1 MSLCCAGSAHGRHD
15 AVEEGRRAAGRPVQ
29 AAWTRWMQRLAS
41 KAAMAVATGSAPGER
56 CPARRRA
63 DASSARL
70 KGLLTA
76 SCYCLLLLQ
85 EAFEQGIKQAIMATP
100 AVATE
105 APAAAP
111 AAPAG
116 ELSLKIVRYILSCRL
131 ALWCT
136 LLLATG
142 HL

>member
-1 MSLCCAGSAHGRHD
+1 MSLCWAGSAHGRHD

-63 DASSARL
+63 DASSAGL

-85 EAFEQGIKQAIMATP
+85 EAFELRNQTSNHG
-100 AVATE
+100 
-105 APAAAP
+105 
-111 AAPAG
+111 
-116 ELSLKIVRYILSCRL
+116 YSCCCYRG
-131 ALWCT
+131 ARRRPRR
-136 LLLATG
+136 ARR
-142 HL
+142 